1 MVYLISWIYRYIY
14 VCVEKKGFVEI
25 ISQIFRYKFRNRE
38 CIFIHVFFKFN
49 NVINIIVTVE
59 KFSMLQGLLRN
70 P

>member
-1 MVYLISWIYRYIY
+1 MVYLISWIYIY
-14 VCVEKKGFVEI
+14 VCGKKGFVEI